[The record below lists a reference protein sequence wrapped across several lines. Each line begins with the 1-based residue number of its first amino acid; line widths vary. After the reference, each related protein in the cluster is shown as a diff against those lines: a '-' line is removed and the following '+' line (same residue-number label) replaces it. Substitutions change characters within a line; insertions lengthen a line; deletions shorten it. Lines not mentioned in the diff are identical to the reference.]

1 MSFARTG
8 QNQPSSNTVSRREA
22 RRRIERSEAAANLLT
37 SVGMTVQVWKDDG
50 TRVETVTTSAPWR
63 LGHGQWVVKL
73 EGFSGGYAC
82 ERVSPLGSEAAP

>member
-37 SVGMTVQVWKDDG
+37 SVGMTVHP
-50 TRVETVTTSAPWR
+50 SASHFAVARAILVDVSLVRFEVP
-63 LGHGQWVVKL
+63 LPN
-73 EGFSGGYAC
+73 GGRA
-82 ERVSPLGSEAAP
+82 